1 MGNKLLIV
9 ESPAK
14 AKTIQKFLGKGFQV
28 ASSYGHIADLP
39 EDEMGIDIE
48 HGFKPHYL
56 ITPDKKKVVKKL
68 SELASS
74 ADEVYLASDEDR
86 EGEAIAWHLKNFLK
100 LDDKYKRIVFH
111 EITKK
116 AIQNALESPR
126 EINEHLV
133 NAQQARR
140 VLDRLV
146 GYRLSPVLWK
156 KIKKGLSAGRVQ
168 SVAVRL
174 IVDREKE
181 IKAFVPKRTFAT
193 TADFVTSSGEPLP
206 AKYEKEFTDERQVE
220 EFLKNILGS
229 TFTVGQV
236 EKKPGKRTPPP
247 PFTTSTLQQ
256 EASRKFGF
264 PVNKTMKIAQYLYE
278 NGYITYMRTDSVH
291 LSDEAIAKAKEVI
304 TQRWGK
310 NYSHPKQYK
319 TKSKA
324 AQEAHEA
331 IRPTDLALEN
341 PNETGTRLDRDALR
355 LYQLIWKRTLAS
367 QMTPAKIEH
376 THININSDKTGDV
389 FKAKGETLVFD
400 GFMRLYQSAEEQE
413 NASQLPKV
421 RQGETLELVQIVSK
435 EKFSKPPVR
444 YTEASLVK
452 KLEELEIGRPS
463 TYAPVISTIQRR
475 GYVVRKNIPASTREV
490 KVFRLKN
497 DKISSRPAKE
507 KYGAEK
513 NKLVPTDMGFVVT
526 EFLTEHFADIMDYH
540 FTAQVEEKFDKIAL
554 GKYKWQKI
562 LEEFYAKFEPIV
574 EQVEKHSRKAKG
586 ERLLGTDP
594 QSGKKVYAKI
604 GPFGPMLQ
612 LGDSDGPEKPKYASL
627 LPGMSIMDISLDEAL
642 KLLQFPV
649 KLGTYENES
658 IFVGMGKY
666 GPYVRYKNKF
676 YSIPPHLNALEITLD
691 DAISIIEQKNK
702 REEPVA
708 EYEGEPVYVLS
719 GKYGPY
725 LKWGNHNINIP
736 RKYNPDTL
744 SEEDIVNLIVEK
756 LEKDRLNT
764 LAEWPDEGYAIR
776 KGGWG
781 KIYVYAPG
789 NKRKLLPRGMDPKK
803 ATLEEIKK
811 IFRR

>member
-48 HGFKPHYL
+48 HGFKPHYI

-68 SELASS
+68 SDMAAS

-100 LDDKYKRIVFH
+100 LDEKYKRIVFH

-126 EINEHLV
+126 EINENLV

-181 IKAFVPKRTFAT
+181 IKAFVPKRAFAT
-193 TADFVTSSGEPLP
+193 SAEFQTVEGTVFP
-206 AKYEKEFTDERQVE
+206 AKYEEEFTDEKQVE
-220 EFLKNILGS
+220 EFLKNLAGAS
-229 TFTVGQV
+229 FVVSKV

-278 NGYITYMRTDSVH
+278 NGFITYMRTDSVH

-304 TQRWGK
+304 SGRWGTE
-310 NYSHPKQYK
+310 YARPKQYK

-341 PNETGTRLDRDALR
+341 PNETVPRLDRDALR

-367 QMTPAKIEH
+367 QMSPAKIEH
-376 THININSDKTGDV
+376 THINIKADTTGDV
-389 FKAKGETLVFD
+389 FKAKGETVVFD
-400 GFMRLYQSAEEQE
+400 GFLRIYQSAEEQE
-413 NASQLPKV
+413 NVPQLPKV
-421 RQGETLELVQIVSK
+421 QQGESLKLVQIVSK
-435 EKFSKPPVR
+435 EKFTKPPVR

-463 TYAPVISTIQRR
+463 TYAPVIGTIQRR
-475 GYVVRKNIPASTREV
+475 GYVSRKNIPASTREV
-490 KVFRLKN
+490 KIFRLKN
-497 DKISSRPAKE
+497 EKISSRSAKE
-507 KYGAEK
+507 KYCAEK

-526 EFLTEHFADIMDYH
+526 EFLTKHFADIMDYH
-540 FTAQVEEKFDKIAL
+540 FTAQVEEKFDKIAM
-554 GKYKWQKI
+554 GKYDWRKI
-562 LEEFYAKFEPIV
+562 LEEFYDKFEPIV

-594 QSGKKVYAKI
+594 VSGKKVYAKI
-604 GPFGPMLQ
+604 GPYGPMVQ
-612 LGDSDGPEKPKYASL
+612 LGDSADADKPKYASL
-627 LPGMSIMDISLDEAL
+627 LPGMSIMDVKLEEAL
-642 KLLQFPV
+642 KLLEFPK
-649 KLGTYENES
+649 KLGTYKEDDVFIGS
-658 IFVGMGKY
+658 GKY

-676 YSIPPHLNALEITLD
+676 YSVPSHLNLLEMTLE
-691 DAISIIEQKNK
+691 DAVSVIEQKNK
-702 REEPVA
+702 TEEPVTV
-708 EYEGEPVYVLS
+708 YEGTPVYILS

-736 RKYNPDTL
+736 RKYNPQTL
-744 SEEDIVNLIVEK
+744 SEEEIVNLITEK
-756 LEKDRLNT
+756 LDKDRQNT
-764 LAEWPDEGYAIR
+764 LAEWPEEGYAVR

-781 KIYVYAPG
+781 KIYVYSPG
-789 NKRKLLPRGMDPKK
+789 NKRKLLPRGMDPGKV
-803 ATLEEIKK
+803 TLEEVKK
-811 IFRR
+811 LFRR

>member
-14 AKTIQKFLGKGFQV
+14 AKTIQKFLGRGFQV

-48 HGFKPHYL
+48 HGFKPHYI

-68 SELASS
+68 SDMAAS

-100 LDDKYKRIVFH
+100 LDEKYKRIVFH
-111 EITKK
+111 EITEK
-116 AIQNALESPR
+116 AIQNALKSPR
-126 EINEHLV
+126 EINENLV

-181 IKAFVPKRTFAT
+181 IKAFVPKRAFAT
-193 TADFVTSSGEPLP
+193 SAEFQTLEGAVLP
-206 AKYEKEFTDERQVE
+206 AKYEEEFADEKQVE
-220 EFLKNILGS
+220 EFLKNLAGAS
-229 TFTVGQV
+229 FVVSKV

-304 TQRWGK
+304 TGRWGAA
-310 NYSHPKQYK
+310 YARPKQYK

-331 IRPTDLALEN
+331 IRPTDLTLEN
-341 PNETGTRLDRDALR
+341 PNETGTPLDRDALR

-376 THININSDKTGDV
+376 THIDIQADKTGDV
-389 FKAKGETLVFD
+389 FKAKGETVVFD
-400 GFMRLYQSAEEQE
+400 GFLRLYQTAEDQE
-413 NASQLPKV
+413 NVSRLPKV
-421 RQGETLELVQIVSK
+421 KKGEHLNLIQIVSR
-435 EKFSKPPVR
+435 EKFTKPPVR

-463 TYAPVISTIQRR
+463 TYAPVIGTIQRR

-540 FTAQVEEKFDKIAL
+540 FTAQVEEKFDQIAM
-554 GKYKWQKI
+554 GKYDWRKI
-562 LEEFYAKFEPIV
+562 LEEFYDKFEPIV

-594 QSGKKVYAKI
+594 VSGKKVYAKI
-604 GPFGPMLQ
+604 GPYGPMVQ
-612 LGDSDGPEKPKYASL
+612 LGDSADTDKPKYASL
-627 LPGMSIMDISLDEAL
+627 LPGMSIMDVKLEEAL
-642 KLLQFPV
+642 KLLEFPK
-649 KLGTYENES
+649 KLGTYKEDDVF
-658 IFVGMGKY
+658 IGTGKY

-676 YSIPPHLNALEITLD
+676 YSIPSHLNALEMTLE
-691 DAISIIEQKNK
+691 DAVSVIEQKNK
-702 REEPVA
+702 TEEPVA
-708 EYEGEPVYVLS
+708 MYEGDPVYILS

-736 RKYNPDTL
+736 RKYNPQTL
-744 SEEDIVNLIVEK
+744 SEEEIVNLITEK
-756 LEKDRLNT
+756 LDKDRQNT
-764 LAEWPDEGYAIR
+764 LAEWPEEGYAVR

-781 KIYVYAPG
+781 KIYVYSPG
-789 NKRKLLPRGMDPKK
+789 NKRKLLPRGMDPGKVTLDEVKK
-803 ATLEEIKK
+803 L
-811 IFRR
+811 FRR